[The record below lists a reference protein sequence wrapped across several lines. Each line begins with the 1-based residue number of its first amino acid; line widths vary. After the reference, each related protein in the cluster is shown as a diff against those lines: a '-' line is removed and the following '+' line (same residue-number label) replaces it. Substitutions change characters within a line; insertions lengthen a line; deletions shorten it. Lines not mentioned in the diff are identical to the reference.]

1 MKWKSTHFKKMLEWF
16 NNRKKLRN
24 SLIVFASLFITLFVA
39 VNIIISIQDISELK
53 QAVPQPTLIYDANNE
68 VAAKLSSSKT
78 EGIRRKDIPDIMI
91 QAVVAVEDKEFFSHH
106 GIYYSGIIS
115 AVLKN
120 ITAGEVVAGGSTIT
134 QQLAKNVFL
143 TQERTFSR
151 KFKEYFLT
159 KKIERTYTKDEIMEM
174 YMNQIYFGEGA
185 WGIKKAAKSYF
196 DKEVKD
202 LTIGEAATIA
212 GLIKAPSTYSPYKNF
227 NKSIERR
234 NVVLSLMKEQG
245 YISEEQYV
253 KEKETGLVL
262 RRGVDD
268 KYKGKYSQYVDY
280 IVREAME
287 KYELTQNEILAG
299 GYRIYTELDP
309 KKQQAVE
316 DVVNND
322 NYFKGSNSGQL
333 MQTGVVLMNPKTGG
347 VPALVGGRG
356 PYQFLQ
362 FNHAT
367 QLKRQPGS
375 TLKPLAVYVP
385 ALEQGYEVYD
395 VLKDEPFNI
404 KEYQP
409 QNSDHTFHGD
419 VTMYEAVAKS
429 YNVPAVW
436 LLEQIGLDKGLKS
449 LERFGIPLEQED
461 RTYPIALGGMHT
473 GTSPFV
479 MAQAY
484 ATFANDGVQVE
495 AHAIREIQN
504 AEGETVGKWYKKETR
519 VTSEK
524 IAQKMTYLLKG
535 VVEKGTGEKAK
546 VNNIDT
552 AGKTGTTQL
561 VSGPST
567 GAKDSW
573 FVGYTPDLVGAI
585 WVGYDKTDSEHY
597 VPGGSQITTTMFRD
611 IMKKAAGNPAQKA
624 FQLSL
629 ISEVDYTKQL
639 KTIEEEKRRK
649 EEEKRRKEEEQQRQQ
664 QQKEWIDKV
673 KEWIPFW

>member
-1 MKWKSTHFKKMLEWF
+1 MKLKNTHFKKMLEWF
-16 NNRKKLRN
+16 NQRKKLRN
-24 SLIVFASLFITLFVA
+24 SLIVLGSLLVTLFIA

-68 VAAKLSSSKT
+68 VATKLASSKT
-78 EGIRRKDIPDIMI
+78 EGVKRKDIPDIMV
-91 QAVVAVEDKEFFSHH
+91 QAIVAVEDKEFFSHH

-115 AVLKN
+115 AVFKN

-143 TQERTFSR
+143 TQDRTFSR
-151 KFKEYFLT
+151 KIKEYFLT
-159 KKIERTYTKDEIMEM
+159 KKIERTYTKDEIIEM

-185 WGIKKAAKSYF
+185 WGIKRAAKSYF

-202 LTIGEAATIA
+202 LTISEAATIA
-212 GLIKAPSTYSPYKNF
+212 GLIKAPSAYSPYKNF

-234 NVVLSLMKEQG
+234 NVVLGLMKEQG
-245 YISEEQYV
+245 YISEEQYSQ
-253 KEKETGLVL
+253 EKESGLVL

-280 IVREAME
+280 IVREAMD

-322 NYFKGSNSGQL
+322 SYFKDSGSDQL

-404 KEYQP
+404 KEYAP
-409 QNSDHTFHGD
+409 QNSDHTFHGN

-429 YNVPAVW
+429 YNVSAVW

-449 LERFGIPLEQED
+449 LERFGIPLDPED
-461 RTYPIALGGMHT
+461 RTYPIALGGMHV

-484 ATFANDGVQVE
+484 SAFANDGVQVE

-504 AEGETVGKWYKKETR
+504 AEGETIGKWYKKETR
-519 VTSEK
+519 VTNEK
-524 IAQKMTYLLKG
+524 VAQKMTYLLKG
-535 VVEKGTGEKAK
+535 VIERGTGEKAK

-561 VSGPST
+561 VNGPST

-611 IMKKAAGNPAQKA
+611 IMKKANGNPTQKA

-629 ISEVDYTKQL
+629 IPEADYTKQL

-649 EEEKRRKEEEQQRQQ
+649 EEERKRKEEEEQRKEQQN
-664 QQKEWIDKV
+664 EWIDKV

>member
-1 MKWKSTHFKKMLEWF
+1 MKLNNTHLQKMLEWF
-16 NNRKKLRN
+16 NKKKKLRN
-24 SLIVFASLFITLFVA
+24 VLFIFGGLFITLLIA
-39 VNIIISIQDISELK
+39 VNIIIFIQDISALK
-53 QAVPQPTLIYDANNE
+53 QAVPQPTLIYDANKE

-78 EGIRRKDIPDIMI
+78 EGIKRKDIPDIMI
-91 QAVVAVEDKEFFSHH
+91 QAIVAVEDKEFYSHH
-106 GIYYSGIIS
+106 GIYYSGIMS

-159 KKIERTYTKDEIMEM
+159 KKIERTYTKDEIIEM
-174 YMNQIYFGEGA
+174 YVNQIYFGEGA
-185 WGIKKAAKSYF
+185 WGIKKAAKAYF

-202 LTIGEAATIA
+202 LTIAEAATIA

-227 NKSIERR
+227 NKSIGRR
-234 NVVLSLMKEQG
+234 NIVLSLMKEQE
-245 YISEEQYV
+245 YITENQYNQA
-253 KEKETGLVL
+253 KGTGLTL

-322 NYFKGSNSGQL
+322 SYFKESSSDQL
-333 MQTGVVLMNPKTGG
+333 MQTGIVLMDPKTGG
-347 VPALVGGRG
+347 VPALVGSRG
-356 PYQFLQ
+356 AYQFLQ

-395 VLKDEPFNI
+395 VLKDEPLNI
-404 KEYQP
+404 KDYTP

-419 VTMYEAVAKS
+419 VTMYEAVAES

-436 LLEQIGLDKGLKS
+436 LLEQIGLEKGLKS
-449 LERFGIPLEQED
+449 LERFGIPLQEQD
-461 RTYPIALGGMHT
+461 RAYHIALGGMYT

-484 ATFANDGVQVE
+484 ATFANDGVQIE
-495 AHAIREIQN
+495 GHAIREIQN
-504 AEGETVGKWYKKETR
+504 AEGEIVGKWYKKETR

-524 IAQKMTYLLKG
+524 IAQKITYLLKG

-546 VNNIDT
+546 VKNIDT

-561 VSGPST
+561 VDGPSS

-611 IMKKAAGNPAQKA
+611 IMKKADANPTQKA

-639 KTIEEEKRRK
+639 KTV
-649 EEEKRRKEEEQQRQQ
+649 EEEKRRKEEEQQRKK

-673 KEWIPFW
+673 KEWIPFF

>member
-1 MKWKSTHFKKMLEWF
+1 MKLDNTHFKNVLEWF
-16 NNRKKLRN
+16 NKRKKLRN
-24 SLIVFASLFITLFVA
+24 TLLILGGLFITLFVA
-39 VNIIISIQDISELK
+39 INIMISIQDISALK

-78 EGIRRKDIPDIMI
+78 EGIKRKDIPDIMV
-91 QAVVAVEDKEFFSHH
+91 QAIISVEDKHFYNHH
-106 GIYYSGIIS
+106 GIYYSGILNAI
-115 AVLKN
+115 LKN
-120 ITAGEVVAGGSTIT
+120 VTAGEVIAGGSTIT

-159 KKIERTYTKDEIMEM
+159 KKIERTYTKDEIIEM

-185 WGIKKAAKSYF
+185 WGIRKAAKSYF

-202 LTIGEAATIA
+202 LTIAEAATIA

-234 NVVLSLMKEQG
+234 NIVLALMKEQG
-245 YISEEQYV
+245 YISEEQYS
-253 KEKETGLVL
+253 KEKEKGLVL

-287 KYELTQNEILAG
+287 KYDLTQNEILAG
-299 GYRIYTELDP
+299 GYHIYTELDP

-316 DVVNND
+316 DVVNN
-322 NYFKGSNSGQL
+322 NRYFKDRSSDQL
-333 MQTGVVLMNPKTGG
+333 LQTGIVLMNPKTGS
-347 VPALVGGRG
+347 VPALVGSRG

-375 TLKPLAVYVP
+375 TLKPFAVYVP
-385 ALEQGYEVYD
+385 ALEEGYEVYD
-395 VLKDEPFNI
+395 ILKDEPLHI
-404 KEYQP
+404 KEYAP
-409 QNSDHTFHGD
+409 QNSDHIFHGD
-419 VTMYEAVAKS
+419 VTMYEAIAKS
-429 YNVPAVW
+429 YNVSAVW
-436 LLEQIGLDKGLKS
+436 LLKQIGLEKGLKS
-449 LERFGIPLEQED
+449 LERFGIPLQEED

-484 ATFANDGVQVE
+484 ATFANNGVQVE
-495 AHAIREIQN
+495 GHAIREIKN
-504 AEGETVGKWYKKETR
+504 TEGETVGKWYKKETR
-519 VTSEK
+519 ITTEK
-524 IAQKMTYLLKG
+524 VAQKMTYLLKG

-546 VNNIDT
+546 LKNIDT
-552 AGKTGTTQL
+552 AGKTGTTQI
-561 VSGPST
+561 VGGPSS

-585 WVGYDKTDSEHY
+585 WVGYDKTDHEHY
-597 VPGGSQITTTMFRD
+597 VPSGSHITTTMFRD
-611 IMKKAAGNPAQKA
+611 IMNKVGEKTSQKA

-629 ISEVDYTKQL
+629 IPEAEYTKQL
-639 KTIEEEKRRK
+639 QTIEEEKRRK
-649 EEEKRRKEEEQQRQQ
+649 EEEKRRKEEEQQRKE

-673 KEWIPFW
+673 KEWIPFF

>member
-1 MKWKSTHFKKMLEWF
+1 MKLNNTHFKKMLEWF
-16 NNRKKLRN
+16 NKRKKLRN
-24 SLIVFASLFITLFVA
+24 ILLIFGGFFVTLFIA
-39 VNIIISIQDISELK
+39 VNIMISIQDISALK
-53 QAVPQPTLIYDANNE
+53 QAVPQPTLIYDTNKE
-68 VAAKLSSSKT
+68 VAAKLSSSKA
-78 EGIRRKDIPDIMI
+78 EGIKRKDIPDIMI

-106 GIYYSGIIS
+106 GIDYSGIMS
-115 AVLKN
+115 ALLKN

-159 KKIERTYTKDEIMEM
+159 KKIERTYTKDEIIEM

-202 LTIGEAATIA
+202 LTIAEAATIA

-234 NVVLSLMKEQG
+234 NVVLALMKEQG
-245 YISEEQYV
+245 YITENQYKKEQ
-253 KEKETGLVL
+253 ETGLAL

-322 NYFKGSNSGQL
+322 NYFQGSNADQL
-333 MQTGVVLMNPKTGG
+333 MQTGVVLMDPKTGG

-356 PYQFLQ
+356 TYQFLQ

-375 TLKPLAVYVP
+375 TLKPFAVYVP

-395 VLKDEPFNI
+395 VLKDEPLNI
-404 KEYQP
+404 KDYAP
-409 QNSDHTFHGD
+409 QNSDHAFHGD
-419 VTMYEAVAKS
+419 VTMYEAIAKS

-436 LLEQIGLDKGLKS
+436 LLEQIGLEKGLKS
-449 LERFGIPLEQED
+449 LERFGIPLQAED
-461 RTYPIALGGMHT
+461 RTLPIALGGMHT

-495 AHAIREIQN
+495 GHAIREIQN

-524 IAQKMTYLLKG
+524 VAQKMTYLLKG

-546 VNNIDT
+546 VKNIDT

-561 VSGPST
+561 VDGPSS

-585 WVGYDKTDSEHY
+585 WIGYDKTDSEHY

-611 IMKKAAGNPAQKA
+611 IMKK
-624 FQLSL
+624 LM
-629 ISEVDYTKQL
+629 
-639 KTIEEEKRRK
+639 KTLVKK
-649 EEEKRRKEEEQQRQQ
+649 HFNYHLYQRLT
-664 QQKEWIDKV
+664 IRNN
-673 KEWIPFW
+673 

>member
-1 MKWKSTHFKKMLEWF
+1 MKLNNTHFKKMLEWF
-16 NNRKKLRN
+16 NRRKKLRN
-24 SLIVFASLFITLFVA
+24 TLYVFGGFFVALFIV
-39 VNIIISIQDISELK
+39 VNIIISIQDISALK
-53 QAVPQPTLIYDANNE
+53 QAVPQPTLIYDANKE
-68 VAAKLSSSKT
+68 VAAKLSSSKA
-78 EGIRRKDIPDIMI
+78 EGVKRKDIPDIMV
-91 QAVVAVEDKEFFSHH
+91 QAIVAVEDKKFFNHH
-106 GIYYSGIIS
+106 GIYYSGIMS
-115 AVLKN
+115 AILKN

-159 KKIERTYTKDEIMEM
+159 KKIERTYTKDEIIEM

-185 WGIKKAAKSYF
+185 WGVKKAAKSYF

-202 LTIGEAATIA
+202 LTIAEAATIA

-234 NVVLSLMKEQG
+234 NVVLALMKEQG
-245 YISEEQYV
+245 YITENQYK
-253 KEKETGLVL
+253 KEKETGLAL

-268 KYKGKYSQYVDY
+268 KYKGKYPQYVDY

-309 KKQQAVE
+309 QKQQAVE

-322 NYFKGSNSGQL
+322 KYFQGGNADQL
-333 MQTGVVLMNPKTGG
+333 MQTGIVLMDPKTGG

-356 PYQFLQ
+356 TYQFLQ

-395 VLKDEPFNI
+395 VLKDEPLNI
-404 KEYQP
+404 KDYTP

-419 VTMYEAVAKS
+419 VTMYEAVARS
-429 YNVPAVW
+429 YNVSAVW
-436 LLEQIGLDKGLKS
+436 LLEQIGLEKGLKS
-449 LERFGIPLEQED
+449 LERFGIPLQEED
-461 RTYPIALGGMHT
+461 RTLPIALGGMHN

-484 ATFANDGVQVE
+484 ATLANDGVQIE
-495 AHAIREIQN
+495 GHAIREIQN
-504 AEGETVGKWYKKETR
+504 AEGEIVGKWYKKETR

-524 IAQKMTYLLKG
+524 VAQKMTYLLKG

-546 VNNIDT
+546 VKNIDT

-561 VSGPST
+561 VDGPSS

-597 VPGGSQITTTMFRD
+597 VSGGSQITTTMFRD
-611 IMKKAAGNPAQKA
+611 IMKKAAGNSAQKA

-629 ISEVDYTKQL
+629 ISEADYSKQL

-649 EEEKRRKEEEQQRQQ
+649 EEEKKRQEEEKLRRE

-673 KEWIPFW
+673 KEWIPFL